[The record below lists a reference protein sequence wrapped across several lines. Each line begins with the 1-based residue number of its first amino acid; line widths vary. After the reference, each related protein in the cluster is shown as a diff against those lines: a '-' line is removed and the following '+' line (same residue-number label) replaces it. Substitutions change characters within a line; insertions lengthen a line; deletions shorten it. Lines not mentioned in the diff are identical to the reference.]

1 MKEIKFRAKKVFN
14 GKWVIG
20 YLIKEPNGS
29 CWIDNYP
36 NGIRH
41 TVEVVEETVGQYLGS
56 KDLTGVEV
64 YESDVGQLGE
74 YTCVLKFNVTEGRF
88 WWVDIISNQWIV
100 GRPSDARI
108 IGNIYDN
115 PELSQMDVH
124 ESNSKSRTSI

>member
-1 MKEIKFRAKKVFN
+1 MEEIKFRAKKIFN
-14 GKWVIG
+14 GEWVIG

-29 CWIDNYP
+29 CWIDSYP

-64 YESDVGQLGE
+64 YESDIGQLGE
-74 YTCVLKFNVTEGRF
+74 YTCVLKFDATEGKF
-88 WWVDIISNQWIV
+88 WWIDIISNQWIV

-108 IGNIYDN
+108 IGNISDN
-115 PELSQMDVH
+115 PELLQKDAH
-124 ESNSKSRTSI
+124 ESIDSV